1 MIRWI
6 KKIWFTVKRFKA
18 LIIAGWL
25 IKLGITVFIIGQTS
39 GCNQNYTP
47 KPKAYHKI
55 ELPEKA
61 YQQIS
66 TKDCPFT
73 FEHPK
78 YSIIKKDSLFFN
90 EAIESPC
97 WLDIDF
103 ETLNG
108 VIHLSYKN
116 INSENDFAD
125 FVDDAHKMTYKHTT
139 KAESIDAIQVETK
152 NNIGGL
158 IYEVGGDAASAIQF
172 FLTDTNQHFLRGA
185 LYFKNTPNA
194 DSIAPV
200 INFVKVDMMHLIE
213 TFKWDNN
220 I

>member
-1 MIRWI
+1 MISLI
-6 KKIWFTVKRFKA
+6 KKIWFITKKYKS
-18 LIIAGWL
+18 LIIVGWVL
-25 IKLGITVFIIGQTS
+25 KLGITVFIFGQTA

-55 ELPEKA
+55 ELPNKA
-61 YQQIS
+61 YQQ
-66 TKDCPFT
+66 TTLNNCPFT

-78 YSIIKKDSLFFN
+78 YSKIEKDSLFFE
-90 EAIESPC
+90 EAVKSPC
-97 WLDIDF
+97 WLDVNF
-103 ETLNG
+103 ESLNG
-108 VIHLSYKN
+108 VIHLSYKS
-116 INSENDFAD
+116 INNVNDFAEY
-125 FVDDAHKMTYKHTT
+125 VDDAHKMTYKHTT
-139 KAESIDAIQVETK
+139 KAASIEAKQVITK
-152 NNIGGL
+152 NNVGGI

-200 INFVKVDMMHLIE
+200 VNFVKADMMHLIE
-213 TFKWDNN
+213 TFKWGN